1 MHSACADAHLVHAN
15 IYVCMRGCVCV
26 AAFTAAVENAAV
38 DYAVQAA
45 VELLLLLLSMLLLSL
60 LSMLLLMLL
69 SSCC

>member
-45 VELLLLLLSMLLLSL
+45 VELLLLLLPMMLLLL
-60 LSMLLLMLL
+60 RKAAIL
-69 SSCC
+69 